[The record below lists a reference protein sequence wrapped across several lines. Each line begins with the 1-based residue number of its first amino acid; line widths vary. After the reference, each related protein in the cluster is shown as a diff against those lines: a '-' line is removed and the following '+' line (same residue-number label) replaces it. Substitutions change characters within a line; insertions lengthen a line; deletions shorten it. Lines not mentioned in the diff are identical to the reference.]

1 MTENEKLIEAINN
14 HLPKLTT
21 KHLRMI
27 LLMVYEFLKYID
39 VLDVVEA

>member
-1 MTENEKLIEAINN
+1 MTENEKLIKAINN